1 MLEKVKL
8 ALRIST
14 DAFDGEIND
23 LIAAARL
30 DLGAAG
36 VIIPSDDAL
45 IVRAITT
52 YCKLHFGELDRIEMY
67 DRLQASYNE
76 QKAQLSMSTG
86 YTEWPNSRDNGEME
100 GSDL

>member
-52 YCKLHFGELDRIEMY
+52 YCKLHFGELDRVEMY

-86 YTEWPNSRDNGEME
+86 YTQWKDEADGTE
-100 GSDL
+100 GSGL